1 VSAPRLCAVV
11 PTYNH
16 WRVLP
21 DVLERLRAEGL
32 AAFVIDDG
40 SAEPAR
46 SVIAAL
52 AAPEE
57 GVIVVRHEANQ
68 GKGAAV
74 LTGFARAAAAG
85 FSHALQVDADGQHDL
100 SVLTRLLAA
109 ARRHPEALVCGA
121 PLYDASAPAARRI
134 GRQVTRFWVA
144 VETLCLALPDT
155 MCGLRIYPL
164 VPVGRLTA
172 RVRLGRR
179 MEFDTEIL
187 VRLVREGTPLA
198 VVPVMVRYDAANL
211 SNFALFADNW
221 RISRMHA
228 GLVLELPRYA
238 ARLLKQRPVVL
249 HA

>member
-1 VSAPRLCAVV
+1 MSAADLCAVV
-11 PTYNH
+11 PTHNH

-21 DVLERLRAEGL
+21 EVVARLRSEGL
-32 AAFVIDDG
+32 AVFVIDDG

-46 SVIAAL
+46 SAIAAL
-52 AAPEE
+52 ATPQE
-57 GVIVVRHEANQ
+57 GIVVVRHAANQ

-74 LTGFARAAAAG
+74 LTGFALAAASG

-100 SVLTRLLAA
+100 SGLAHLLAT
-109 ARRHPEALVCGA
+109 ARRYPDALVCGA
-121 PLYDASAPAARRI
+121 PLFDASAPPARRI

-144 VETLCLALPDT
+144 VETLRLGLPDT
-155 MCGLRIYPL
+155 MCGLRVYPL
-164 VPVGRLTA
+164 AAVGRLTA
-172 RVRLGRR
+172 RVWLGQR

-198 VVPVMVRYDAANL
+198 VVPVAVRYDAANL

-221 RISRMHA
+221 RISLMHA
-228 GLVLELPRYA
+228 RLVLALPRYA
-238 ARLLKQRPVVL
+238 VRLLAQRPVVL